1 MILCVVRIIFM
12 TQTYV
17 HVASLVASERF
28 CNSSKFTF
36 MGTGRSSFPEHC
48 WRVTHC
54 IVRNSIFLW
63 Q

>member
-1 MILCVVRIIFM
+1 M

-48 WRVTHC
+48 WRV
-54 IVRNSIFLW
+54 
-63 Q
+63 